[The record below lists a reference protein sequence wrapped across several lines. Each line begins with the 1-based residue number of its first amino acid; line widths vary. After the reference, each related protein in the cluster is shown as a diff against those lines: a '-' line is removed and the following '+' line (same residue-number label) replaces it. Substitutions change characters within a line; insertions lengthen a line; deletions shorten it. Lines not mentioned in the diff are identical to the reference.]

1 MGDLYNENI
10 KDTKFL
16 EKKRGDYLKIH
27 YLTIGE
33 VAKLSNI
40 SVQTLRYYDRI
51 NLFKPIEINPSNQYR
66 YYRNTQLYYL
76 DIIKSLKYLGL
87 SLEEVQS
94 ALTLKPEE
102 LVVYLENQE
111 KRIEE
116 QFQRLKKTK
125 QVLQRKKEQIQAF
138 ALDPNMMTV
147 SIKKEPA
154 QKIVKIKTDNM
165 KVDDIPNREFGRIS
179 KVLEDEGSIFDT
191 LYGGAFPLQRYEFL
205 YDINYD
211 YLFAYIVTDKDF
223 KEKYEDVE
231 ISTLP
236 AGEYLSISFVLEND
250 EYEVCYLKLIDYIE
264 KHQIVVNPIV
274 YDIWMPINYTAS
286 KEDEFLVEL
295 KIPIQTT

>member
-125 QVLQRKKEQIQAF
+125 QVLQRKKSKYKLLHWI
-138 ALDPNMMTV
+138 
-147 SIKKEPA
+147 
-154 QKIVKIKTDNM
+154 
-165 KVDDIPNREFGRIS
+165 RI
-179 KVLEDEGSIFDT
+179 
-191 LYGGAFPLQRYEFL
+191 
-205 YDINYD
+205 
-211 YLFAYIVTDKDF
+211 
-223 KEKYEDVE
+223 
-231 ISTLP
+231 
-236 AGEYLSISFVLEND
+236 
-250 EYEVCYLKLIDYIE
+250 
-264 KHQIVVNPIV
+264 
-274 YDIWMPINYTAS
+274 
-286 KEDEFLVEL
+286 
-295 KIPIQTT
+295 

>member
-1 MGDLYNENI
+1 LQ
-10 KDTKFL
+10 
-16 EKKRGDYLKIH
+16 IH

-40 SVQTLRYYDRI
+40 SIQTLRYYDQI
-51 NLFKPIEINPSNQYR
+51 NLFKPIEINPNNQYR
-66 YYRNTQLYYL
+66 YYQNTQLYYL

-87 SLEEVQS
+87 SLEEVKS
-94 ALTLKPEE
+94 VLTLKSEE
-102 LVVYLENQE
+102 LVVYLEHQE

-116 QFQRLKKTK
+116 QFQRLNKTK

-138 ALDPNMMTV
+138 VLDPNMMTV

-154 QKIVKIKTDNM
+154 QKIVKIKAFNM
-165 KVDDIPNREFGRIS
+165 KVDDIPNKEFGRIS

-191 LYGGAFPLQRYEFL
+191 LYGGAFPLRRYESL
-205 YDINYD
+205 NDINYD
-211 YLFAYIVTDKDF
+211 YLFTYIVMDKDF
-223 KEKYEDVE
+223 EDKYEDVE

-236 AGEYLSISFVLEND
+236 AGEYLSISFVLEDD
-250 EYEVCYLKLIDYIE
+250 EYVEYYQKLIDYIE
-264 KHQIVVNPIV
+264 KHQLVVDPIV
-274 YDIWMPINYTAS
+274 YDVWMPINYTAS